1 MSCRRESIMIEISES
16 KCTTL
21 EETTVALLNELY
33 PSRGILSQ
41 AVPREEDLYYYRINC
56 ADGQITTS
64 YFIGVNWVIEKRLPI
79 YVKPKLNNETT
90 EINYLSMLMEALQ
103 EPENIEHLDG
113 LVRIEF
119 NKPAISI
126 FSQEDT
132 LSLFLIIQF
141 LQILKRIVGQG
152 LKKAY
157 YPKCENLHAKVRGK
171 ILVNDNLRKN
181 MLRGHVIR
189 SMCQFQEYGVD
200 CEENRLLKKAFLFS
214 QVALTYSAKKIG
226 LAELKHTIDYIRSA
240 FDNVSDCITGMQIT
254 QMKTNPLY
262 REYTQAIKLAKLILK
277 RYSYNIS
284 VARQSVDTP
293 PFWIDMS
300 KLFELYVY
308 KKLRE
313 QFSKEEVHYHFKARH
328 QELDFILKPQS
339 WKSPFVIDAKYK
351 PRYQSEPI
359 SVEDIRQISGYA
371 RLRKVY
377 NELGIKDEN
386 QNIKCWI
393 IYAHQGCSEDLP
405 DNEAQLTEVAGYTN
419 IFQAGIRLPEI
430 QK

>member
-1 MSCRRESIMIEISES
+1 MIEISES

-152 LKKAY
+152 LK
-157 YPKCENLHAKVRGK
+157 L
-171 ILVNDNLRKN
+171 
-181 MLRGHVIR
+181 
-189 SMCQFQEYGVD
+189 S
-200 CEENRLLKKAFLFS
+200 
-214 QVALTYSAKKIG
+214 
-226 LAELKHTIDYIRSA
+226 
-240 FDNVSDCITGMQIT
+240 
-254 QMKTNPLY
+254 
-262 REYTQAIKLAKLILK
+262 LIH
-277 RYSYNIS
+277 I
-284 VARQSVDTP
+284 
-293 PFWIDMS
+293 
-300 KLFELYVY
+300 
-308 KKLRE
+308 
-313 QFSKEEVHYHFKARH
+313 
-328 QELDFILKPQS
+328 
-339 WKSPFVIDAKYK
+339 
-351 PRYQSEPI
+351 
-359 SVEDIRQISGYA
+359 
-371 RLRKVY
+371 
-377 NELGIKDEN
+377 
-386 QNIKCWI
+386 
-393 IYAHQGCSEDLP
+393 
-405 DNEAQLTEVAGYTN
+405 
-419 IFQAGIRLPEI
+419 
-430 QK
+430 